1 MHMWSLI
8 VQVWLVYNKKMSFIT
23 TYLKDIIAL
32 TIQNHDTLIEMV
44 MLHCRS
50 RVKNCERTLS
60 LRLKR
65 VICASMVQIVA

>member
-44 MLHCRS
+44 MLHRRS

-65 VICASMVQIVA
+65 VIRASMVQVVA